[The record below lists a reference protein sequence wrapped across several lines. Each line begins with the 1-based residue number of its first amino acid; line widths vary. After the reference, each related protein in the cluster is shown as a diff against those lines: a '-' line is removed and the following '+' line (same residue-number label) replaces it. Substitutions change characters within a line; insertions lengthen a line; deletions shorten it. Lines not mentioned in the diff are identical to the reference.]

1 VNSKAP
7 IPQHVAVVMD
17 GNGRWAKSKGL
28 LRVAGHK
35 VGVES
40 VRCAVR
46 YCLNAGIPYLTIF
59 AFSSEN
65 WKRPALEV
73 AALKELFAVS
83 LAKETKT
90 LSEQGVRMRFIGDVA
105 SFGRRLAHAAH
116 KAEQF
121 TAENNKLTLVIAL
134 NYGGQWDI
142 CEAAK
147 KIAEHVRQG
156 KLSVDEITPA
166 CFGQFL
172 STSGMPDPELYIRTS
187 GEYRIS
193 NFLLWQLAYTEL
205 YFTDTLW
212 PDFDE
217 KAFNLAIQ
225 SYGKRERRFGRT
237 SEQLQKPKA

>member
-1 VNSKAP
+1 MDSNAR

-17 GNGRWAKSKGL
+17 GNGRWAKGMGL
-28 LRVAGHK
+28 PRVAGHK

-46 YCLNAGIPYLTIF
+46 YCLKVGIRYLTIF

-90 LSEQGVRMRFIGDVA
+90 LHEQGVRIRFIGDVA
-105 SFGRRLAHAAH
+105 SFGRRLQQAAD
-116 KAEQF
+116 KAVQH
-121 TAENNKLTLVIAL
+121 TANNSKLTLVIAL

-142 CEAAK
+142 CEATK
-147 KIAEHVRQG
+147 QIAQRVVTGQLALH
-156 KLSVDEITPA
+156 EITTDHFD
-166 CFGQFL
+166 CYL
-172 STSGMPDPELYIRTS
+172 STSGIPHPELYIRTS

-193 NFLLWQLAYTEL
+193 NFLLWQLAYSEL
-205 YFTDTLW
+205 YFCDTFW
-212 PDFDE
+212 PAFDE
-217 KAFNLAIQ
+217 AEWDKAIQ
-225 SYGKRERRFGRT
+225 WYQGRQRRFGGV
-237 SEQLQKPKA
+237 E

>member
-1 VNSKAP
+1 MDSKAS

-28 LRVAGHK
+28 PRVAGHK

-40 VRCAVR
+40 VRCAVQ
-46 YCLNAGIPYLTIF
+46 YCLNLGIRYLTIF

-83 LAKETKT
+83 LAKETKK
-90 LSEQGVRMRFIGDVA
+90 LHEQGVRMRFIGDVA
-105 SFGRRLAHAAH
+105 SFGRRLANAAQ
-116 KAEQF
+116 KAEQV
-121 TAENNKLTLVIAL
+121 TADNHNLTLVIAL

-142 CEAAK
+142 CEATKQMAQQVQ
-147 KIAEHVRQG
+147 AGR
-156 KLSVDEITPA
+156 LSVDEITPA
-166 CFGQFL
+166 TFGQHL

-193 NFLLWQLAYTEL
+193 NFLLWQLAYSEL
-205 YFTDTLW
+205 YFCDTFW
-212 PDFDE
+212 PE
-217 KAFNLAIQ
+217 FNETEWDKAIQ
-225 SYGKRERRFGRT
+225 WYQGRQRRFGGVG
-237 SEQLQKPKA
+237 